1 MIIVMFFFQ
10 PPSDYK
16 NHLIDASKYH
26 TASNVSLGNDKQ
38 KYYTT
43 TIQEYFPQRE
53 RVYKKRY
60 INTCASDIPLNYYG
74 KLCVQY
80 FSLKNKFRAKLYN
93 QQER

>member
-1 MIIVMFFFQ
+1 MRVKDGQKPITKWRITVYHFYVIFQ
-10 PPSDYK
+10 PPASYK

-26 TASNVSLGNDKQ
+26 TASDVSLGNDKQ

-43 TIQEYFPQRE
+43 TIQDYFPQRE

-74 KLCVQY
+74 M
-80 FSLKNKFRAKLYN
+80 FLKFL
-93 QQER
+93 